1 MAKKSA
7 LVLFS
12 GGQDSTVSLLWACQN
27 FDHIETVGFNYNQR
41 HIVEMKC
48 RNIILK
54 NIKKMSNKYN
64 KIIIQD
70 HIIDIPSL
78 GKISE
83 TSLTRDSKIFIED
96 NCLPNTFVPGRNL
109 LFFNYASALGWR
121 RNIFDLVGGM
131 CDTDYSGYPDCRR
144 ETINSLKQTLSLGLD
159 KKIFIHTPLMDL
171 NKADIWRLGH
181 DLGGEKFQN
190 ILNVAPDLKDRTIIF
205 NGVSKA
211 YSMTGWR
218 IGYAAGN
225 KEIIKKMK
233 TLQSQST
240 SCASSVSQYAAIS
253 ALTQKCEELPKMNA
267 EYKERHDYVVK
278 ELNNIPG
285 VTCRETDGTFYVF
298 PSFAEYI
305 EKSQK
310 INNDDELAMYLL
322 NEGKVA
328 VVPGSAFG
336 MSGHLRLSIALDLK
350 TLEIAMNRIKT
361 TLNNDE

>member
-1 MAKKSA
+1 
-7 LVLFS
+7 
-12 GGQDSTVSLLWACQN
+12 
-27 FDHIETVGFNYNQR
+27 
-41 HIVEMKC
+41 MKC

-96 NCLPNTFVPGRNL
+96 NGLPNTFVPGRNL

-171 NKADIWRLGH
+171 NKADIWRLGY

-190 ILNVAPDLKDRTIIF
+190 ILIEDTHTCYVGDRSTLHDWGYGCGLCPACILRKDGYNEWIKHNDL
-205 NGVSKA
+205 
-211 YSMTGWR
+211 
-218 IGYAAGN
+218 
-225 KEIIKKMK
+225 
-233 TLQSQST
+233 
-240 SCASSVSQYAAIS
+240 
-253 ALTQKCEELPKMNA
+253 
-267 EYKERHDYVVK
+267 
-278 ELNNIPG
+278 
-285 VTCRETDGTFYVF
+285 
-298 PSFAEYI
+298 
-305 EKSQK
+305 
-310 INNDDELAMYLL
+310 
-322 NEGKVA
+322 
-328 VVPGSAFG
+328 
-336 MSGHLRLSIALDLK
+336 
-350 TLEIAMNRIKT
+350 
-361 TLNNDE
+361 

>member
-64 KIIIQD
+64 KIIMQD

-96 NCLPNTFVPGRNL
+96 NGLPNTFVPGRNL

-190 ILNVAPDLKDRTIIF
+190 ILIEDTHTCYVGDRSTLHDWGYGCGLCPACILRKDGYNEWIKHNDL
-205 NGVSKA
+205 
-211 YSMTGWR
+211 
-218 IGYAAGN
+218 
-225 KEIIKKMK
+225 
-233 TLQSQST
+233 
-240 SCASSVSQYAAIS
+240 
-253 ALTQKCEELPKMNA
+253 
-267 EYKERHDYVVK
+267 
-278 ELNNIPG
+278 
-285 VTCRETDGTFYVF
+285 
-298 PSFAEYI
+298 
-305 EKSQK
+305 
-310 INNDDELAMYLL
+310 
-322 NEGKVA
+322 
-328 VVPGSAFG
+328 
-336 MSGHLRLSIALDLK
+336 
-350 TLEIAMNRIKT
+350 
-361 TLNNDE
+361 

>member
-27 FDHIETVGFNYNQR
+27 FDYIETVGFNYNQR

-96 NCLPNTFVPGRNL
+96 NGLPNTFVPGRNL

-159 KKIFIHTPLMDL
+159 KKIFIHTPLMNL

-190 ILNVAPDLKDRTIIF
+190 ILIEDTHTWYVGDRSTLHDWGYGCGLCPACILRKDGYNEWIKHNDL
-205 NGVSKA
+205 
-211 YSMTGWR
+211 
-218 IGYAAGN
+218 
-225 KEIIKKMK
+225 
-233 TLQSQST
+233 
-240 SCASSVSQYAAIS
+240 
-253 ALTQKCEELPKMNA
+253 
-267 EYKERHDYVVK
+267 
-278 ELNNIPG
+278 
-285 VTCRETDGTFYVF
+285 
-298 PSFAEYI
+298 
-305 EKSQK
+305 
-310 INNDDELAMYLL
+310 
-322 NEGKVA
+322 
-328 VVPGSAFG
+328 
-336 MSGHLRLSIALDLK
+336 
-350 TLEIAMNRIKT
+350 
-361 TLNNDE
+361 